1 MVFVEIH
8 DTTTPPQEKTFLPPA
23 EVYQREE
30 GKNSIDRFILKY
42 ISFQKDQRKRLN
54 RFYKI
59 FANIRK
65 IIFNKMFSN
74 FL

>member
-8 DTTTPPQEKTFLPPA
+8 DTTTPPQERALLPHV

-30 GKNSIDRFILKY
+30 GKNRLDRFILKD
-42 ISFQKDQRKRLN
+42 ISFQKDQQKHLN

-59 FANIRK
+59 FANKMK
-65 IIFNKMFSN
+65 IIFTKMFSN

>member
-8 DTTTPPQEKTFLPPA
+8 DTTTPPQEKAFLPHA

-30 GKNSIDRFILKY
+30 GNNRIDRFILKD
-42 ISFQKDQRKRLN
+42 ISFQKDQQKQLN
-54 RFYKI
+54 RFYKN
-59 FANIRK
+59 FANKRK
-65 IIFNKMFSN
+65 IIFTKMFSS